1 MAIAYYN
8 LGVELEH
15 TKDYQQ
21 ALEKY
26 EQAVAYSANAEPL
39 KRQIAK
45 SIEEV
50 RTKIENQ
57 SESHARRQMLRRL
70 KDTMTRF

>member
-1 MAIAYYN
+1 M
-8 LGVELEH
+8 
-15 TKDYQQ
+15 
-21 ALEKY
+21 
-26 EQAVAYSANAEPL
+26 AYSANAEPL